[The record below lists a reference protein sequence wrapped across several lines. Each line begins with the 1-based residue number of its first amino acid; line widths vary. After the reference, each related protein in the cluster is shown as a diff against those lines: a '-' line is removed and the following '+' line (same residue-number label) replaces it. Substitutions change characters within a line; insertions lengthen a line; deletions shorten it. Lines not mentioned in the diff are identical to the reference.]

1 MSREGLGGWTLSNFM
16 LFNSADAWPVP
27 LLVARHRHSLSSRKF
42 LCGTPEEF
50 IDGGAEVSL
59 RKRKWVGRSFV
70 SRWMEEVQRWCLAPI
85 TILAGIRWIRV
96 LVSRCSSSLANT
108 ENRKLRACLVDVRW
122 EYRGRAAVD
131 LDLQSACNQL
141 KMSDNNRKE
150 ELEKKKARLQAMR
163 WRDPSCLRY

>member
-1 MSREGLGGWTLSNFM
+1 M
-16 LFNSADAWPVP
+16 LFNSADACPVP
-27 LLVARHRHSLSSRKF
+27 LLVARHRHSLSSRKV

-59 RKRKWVGRSFV
+59 RKRKWVGRSIV
-70 SRWMEEVQRWCLAPI
+70 SRWMEELLRWCLAPI

-96 LVSRCSSSLANT
+96 LVSRSSSLANT
-108 ENRKLRACLVDVRW
+108 ENRKLRACLVDVKW
-122 EYRGRAAVD
+122 EYRDRAAVD

-163 WRDPSCLRY
+163 WRDPFCL

>member
-1 MSREGLGGWTLSNFM
+1 M

-27 LLVARHRHSLSSRKF
+27 LLVARHRHSLSSRKV

-59 RKRKWVGRSFV
+59 RKRKWVGRSIV
-70 SRWMEEVQRWCLAPI
+70 SRWMEELWRWCLAPI

-96 LVSRCSSSLANT
+96 LVSRSSSLANT

-122 EYRGRAAVD
+122 EYRDRAAVD
-131 LDLQSACNQL
+131 LDHQSA
-141 KMSDNNRKE
+141 
-150 ELEKKKARLQAMR
+150 
-163 WRDPSCLRY
+163 